1 MGPRAERKRRP
12 ERAEQY
18 ESDAYRELQR
28 RLAAAVRRLRDQK
41 GWTQEEAAHQCGMTT
56 RLYQRVEGEEVN
68 LTFTSLARV
77 CTGFEVDVVRLLK
90 PLRSKRHRQ
99 EE

>member
-28 RLAAAVRRLRDQK
+28 RLAAAVRRLREEK
-41 GWTQEEAAHQCGMTT
+41 GWTQEEAAHRCGMTT

-68 LTFTSLARV
+68 LTFTSLARL
-77 CTGFEVDVVRLLK
+77 CEGFGVDVARLLK
-90 PLRSKRHRQ
+90 PLKRPLAR
-99 EE
+99 